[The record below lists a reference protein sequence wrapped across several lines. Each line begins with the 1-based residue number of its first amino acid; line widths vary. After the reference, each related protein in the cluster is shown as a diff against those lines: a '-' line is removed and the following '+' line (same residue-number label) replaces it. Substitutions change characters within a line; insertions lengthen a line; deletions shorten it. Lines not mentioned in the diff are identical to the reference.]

1 MNHNQAGHA
10 TRHLVMMG
18 VAGVGKTTVAC
29 QLAGRL
35 GYELVEGDDIHP
47 SANVTKMANGIP
59 LDDADRM
66 PWLGALAERIRE
78 RDRGGT
84 STVVTCSA
92 LRRRYRD
99 VLRRG
104 ADTVYFVHLVGKQKA
119 LLARM
124 VHREHFMP
132 PALLQSQFDTLE
144 PLEDDEAGVRVE
156 TSGTPETV
164 VAAVLH
170 KLALS

>member
-1 MNHNQAGHA
+1 MNQSLA
-10 TRHLVMMG
+10 RHLVVMG
-18 VAGVGKTTVAC
+18 VAGVGKTTVAH
-29 QLAGRL
+29 QLAERL
-35 GYELVEGDDIHP
+35 GYELVEGDDLHP
-47 SANVTKMANGIP
+47 PANVTKMAAGMP

-66 PWLGALAERIRE
+66 PWLRALAERIRE
-78 RDRGGT
+78 GDRGGR

-104 ADTVYFVHLVGKQKA
+104 ADTVYFVHLIGHQKT
-119 LLARM
+119 LLERM
-124 VHREHFMP
+124 ERRRHFMP

-144 PLEDDEAGVRVE
+144 PLEDDEAGVRLE
-156 TSGTPETV
+156 TSGPPEAV
-164 VAAVLH
+164 VVAVLH